1 MEAPD
6 NTSRIAAARRR
17 ARVAKVM
24 VASSGALLFGASLAL
39 ARANQV
45 GHVRHAARPLQ
56 APRSFRSS
64 VRSDQLSGGVLAPQQ
79 APPGAA
85 TGSS

>member
-1 MEAPD
+1 MDAAD
-6 NTSRIAAARRR
+6 NVSRIVSARRR
-17 ARVAKVM
+17 ARVAKVL
-24 VASSGALLFGASLAL
+24 VATSGALLFAASMAL

-45 GHVRHAARPLQ
+45 GHVRHTARPLQ

-64 VRSDQLSGGVLAPQQ
+64 VHSDQLSGGVLAPQQ
-79 APPGAA
+79 APPSTA